1 MSATSTDTPTT
12 APPQPPQGRRRIP
25 VKLVVFAVLAV
36 VVLIGFAWLLSWHS
50 PVPVR
55 AVTVTGASPAKQAE
69 ILSAA
74 GISTGTAIRDV
85 DTAGVAERVVAVPGI
100 ETVDVVL
107 QRPFTVDLVVL
118 ERVPFAATQSTTG
131 WVVLDQR
138 GDVISEQPDRPQG
151 LPAVTGP
158 DARAGVIA
166 LAAMSP
172 ELRSR
177 VKDTTVS
184 PTGEIAMTL
193 NDGTAV
199 EWGRT
204 GEDVLKARVVEQL
217 LVYAPKSVSVVVP
230 QRPAVTGD
238 LDLPKENRLPD
249 STTVVP

>member
-12 APPQPPQGRRRIP
+12 TPLQAPRPRRRVP
-25 VKLVVFAVLAV
+25 VRLVVFAVLAV
-36 VVLIGFAWLLSWHS
+36 VVVVAFAWLLSWYS

-69 ILSAA
+69 ILTAA
-74 GISTGTAIRDV
+74 GISTGTAIRDI
-85 DTAGVAERVVAVPGI
+85 DTTGVTERVVAVPGV
-100 ETVDVVL
+100 EAVDVVL

-118 ERVPFAATQSTTG
+118 ERVPFAATQSATG

-158 DARAGVIA
+158 DARAGVVA

-172 ELRSR
+172 ELRGR

-184 PTGEIAMTL
+184 PTGDIAMAL
-193 NDGTAV
+193 DDGTAV
-199 EWGRT
+199 DWGRT
-204 GEDVLKARVVEQL
+204 GEDELKARVVQQL
-217 LVYAPKSVSVVVP
+217 LAYAPKSVSVAVP

-249 STTVVP
+249 STTVIP